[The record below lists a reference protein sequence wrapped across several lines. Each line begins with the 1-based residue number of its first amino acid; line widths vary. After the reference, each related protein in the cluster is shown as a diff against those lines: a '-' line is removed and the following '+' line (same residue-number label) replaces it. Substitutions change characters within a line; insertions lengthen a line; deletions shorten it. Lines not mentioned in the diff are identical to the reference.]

1 MLDGSALS
9 CFPSGSESAFARA
22 LFTGRLVP
30 GSQGDTSLVLTYLP
44 SPKED
49 EGAVF
54 VCERWGYSPS
64 Y

>member
-9 CFPSGSESAFARA
+9 CFPSGSESVFARA

-30 GSQGDTSLVLTYLP
+30 GSQGDTSLALTCLP

-54 VCERWGYSPS
+54 VSEHWGYSP
-64 Y
+64 YY